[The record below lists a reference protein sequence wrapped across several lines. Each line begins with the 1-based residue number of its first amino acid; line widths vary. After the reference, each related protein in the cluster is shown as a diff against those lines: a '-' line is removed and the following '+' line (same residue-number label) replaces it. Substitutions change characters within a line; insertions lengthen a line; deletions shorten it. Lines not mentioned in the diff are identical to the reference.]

1 MGIMSPRNEI
11 VEGDNPTAYG
21 SFGLRVSSAEIVRDV
36 TKEFNRAIDDVKLD
50 KEKGCFINKDYQFY
64 QIPEKDDPV
73 NHPAHYKAY
82 SGFEVIDLTE
92 QMNFNR
98 GNAVKYIARAGLKS
112 KETEVQDL
120 QKAAWYI
127 KREIERL
134 QRNDDE

>member
-21 SFGLRVSSAEIVRDV
+21 SFGTRV
-36 TKEFNRAIDDVKLD
+36 
-50 KEKGCFINKDYQFY
+50 INKDYQLY

>member
-1 MGIMSPRNEI
+1 MGIMSPRREI

-21 SFGLRVSSAEIVRDV
+21 PFGLRVSSAEIVRDV
-36 TKEFNRAIDDVKLD
+36 TKEFNGAIDDVKLD
-50 KEKGCFINKDYQFY
+50 KGFFINKNYQRY
-64 QIPEKDDPV
+64 QVPEKDDPV